1 MNKKIIVLIIII
13 IVAVGTGFLLRSK
26 IAEHKAT
33 EECNKIVTEYR
44 QKLEM
49 ANYCDVTED
58 CMILSLPCPFGCGS
72 YINKKEEG
80 VLSNY
85 AKIYDDKDCSD
96 CMYKCKGPAQPM
108 CKNNKCVEKI

>member
-1 MNKKIIVLIIII
+1 
-13 IVAVGTGFLLRSK
+13 
-26 IAEHKAT
+26 
-33 EECNKIVTEYR
+33 
-44 QKLEM
+44 M